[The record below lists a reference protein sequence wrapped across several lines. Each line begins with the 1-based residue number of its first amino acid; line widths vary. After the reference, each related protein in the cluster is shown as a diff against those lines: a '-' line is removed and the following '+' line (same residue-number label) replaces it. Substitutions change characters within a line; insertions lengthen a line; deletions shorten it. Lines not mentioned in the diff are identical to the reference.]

1 MATCTVVAR
10 GRRFNRHGPRNQNI
24 ENNPMHSSPAAA
36 GMADPA
42 TFWHD
47 GQARTCQSDPD
58 RHHIVIASE
67 AKQ

>member
-1 MATCTVVAR
+1 
-10 GRRFNRHGPRNQNI
+10 
-24 ENNPMHSSPAAA
+24 MHSSPAAA